1 MYKKLPGPFIGA
13 GSVVKAK
20 TVSPYKLALRLLDC

>member
-1 MYKKLPGPFIGA
+1 MYKKLPGPFIGV
-13 GSVVKAK
+13 GSVVEEK